1 MDKGDVHEYVERI
14 KRNNKDLHLL
24 LIDFRLYIVGVEKRC
39 KFPDLVRDYTY
50 KQAGMDYALHC
61 VESILAAYKESGD
74 ETDALI
80 SLMTYCSRWSCA
92 SPYSDDRYAD
102 TERAYGENSIKIKIA
117 RWIKAKAGDER

>member
-39 KFPDLVRDYTY
+39 NFPDLVRDYTY
-50 KQAGMDYALHC
+50 EQAGMDYALHC
-61 VESILAAYKESGD
+61 VASILAAYKESGD

-80 SLMTYCSRWSCA
+80 SLMMYCSRWAGA

-102 TERAYGENSIKIKIA
+102 TERAKGENSIKIKVA
-117 RWIKAKAGDER
+117 RWIRAKAGE